1 MPESRNVLK
10 QKSYEFAIR
19 IVNLYKHLV
28 SDFKEYVLSKQ
39 VLRSGTSVGANVAE
53 ANQAQSDPDFISK
66 LSIALKETVETIYW
80 LELLKDTN
88 YITETQAE
96 SLLQDC
102 NELKAILIASI
113 KTKKQNTV
121 VKKGLSQIHS

>member
-1 MPESRNVLK
+1 MSESSNVLK
-10 QKSYEFAIR
+10 EKSYKFAIR
-19 IVNLYKHLV
+19 IVNLYKHLIA
-28 SDFKEYVLSKQ
+28 DFKEYVLSKQ
-39 VLRSGTSVGANVAE
+39 VLRSGTSIGANVAE

-66 LSIALKETVETIYW
+66 LSIALKETVETVYW

-102 NELKAILIASI
+102 TELKAILIASI
-113 KTKKQNTV
+113 KTKKRNTV
-121 VKKGLSQIHS
+121 SKSK

>member
-1 MPESRNVLK
+1 MAGSSNVLK
-10 QKSYEFAIR
+10 QKSYKFAIR
-19 IVNLYKHLV
+19 VVNLYKHLV
-28 SDFKEYVLSKQ
+28 ADFKEYILSKQ
-39 VLRSGTSVGANVAE
+39 VLRSGTSIGANVAE

-88 YITETQAE
+88 YITEAQAE

-102 NELKAILIASI
+102 TELKAILTASI
-113 KTKKQNTV
+113 KTKKRNTV
-121 VKKGLSQIHS
+121 AKGT